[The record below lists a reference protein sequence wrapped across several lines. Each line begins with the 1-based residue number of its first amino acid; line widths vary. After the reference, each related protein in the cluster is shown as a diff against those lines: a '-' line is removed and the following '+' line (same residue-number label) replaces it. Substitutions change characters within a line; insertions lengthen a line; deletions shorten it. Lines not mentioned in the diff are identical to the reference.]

1 MHRIHIFLN
10 HNASQSASHDWER
23 VIRTKLYR
31 SELTFQPPGT
41 TADFHLAVKAAI
53 ATKVDVLIAVGG
65 DGTMSHLIQE
75 LAGHDSAFLILP
87 AGTANDLARV
97 LGVYASSMQRA
108 VDVVRQDRWKRM
120 DLIQINDRFMATNG
134 GIGLVSDVAQQI
146 NRLRE
151 IVPGFR
157 LLMRVMKQEVYGILL
172 GGSILASGVKPRHL
186 YVESDMFTGEITT
199 PLFLVNNQPA
209 IGGSFTVAPHTRHD
223 DGAFNVT
230 FFTPGSTRQFLY
242 SAYRVR
248 RRFGPENDPQ
258 VQSFE
263 TSAIKI
269 KALDGK
275 PLDFVGDGELL
286 ASDLELSISIRPK
299 YLKVFSQAK
308 PALMRTVRSQ
318 RVRGGAA

>member
-10 HNASQSASHDWER
+10 QNASQSASHDWER

-53 ATKVDVLIAVGG
+53 AAKVDVLIAVGG

-75 LAGHDSAFLILP
+75 LAGHDTAFLILP

-151 IVPGFR
+151 VVPGFR
-157 LLMRVMKQEVYGILL
+157 LLMRVMKQEVYGVLL
-172 GGSILASGVKPRHL
+172 AGSIVARGVKPRHL

-230 FFTPGSTRQFLY
+230 FFTPGSARQFLS

-269 KALDGK
+269 KALDGE

-286 ASDLELSISIRPK
+286 ASELELSISIRPK
-299 YLKVFSQAK
+299 YLKVFSQVK

-318 RVRGGAA
+318 RVRGGVA

>member
-1 MHRIHIFLN
+1 MHRIHVFLN
-10 HNASQSASHDWER
+10 QNASQSASHDWER

-31 SELTFQPPGT
+31 SELSFQPPGT
-41 TADFHLAVKAAI
+41 TAEFHLAVKAAI
-53 ATKVDVLIAVGG
+53 AAKVDVLIAVGG

-75 LAGHDSAFLILP
+75 LAGHDTAFLILP
-87 AGTANDLARV
+87 TGTANDLARV

-151 IVPGFR
+151 VVPGFR
-157 LLMRVMKQEVYGILL
+157 LLMRVMKQEVYGVLL
-172 GGSILASGVKPRHL
+172 AGSILARGVKPRHL

-230 FFTPGSTRQFLY
+230 FFTPGSARQFLS

-269 KALDGK
+269 KALDGQ

-308 PALMRTVRSQ
+308 PALVRTVRSQ
-318 RVRGGAA
+318 RVRGGVT